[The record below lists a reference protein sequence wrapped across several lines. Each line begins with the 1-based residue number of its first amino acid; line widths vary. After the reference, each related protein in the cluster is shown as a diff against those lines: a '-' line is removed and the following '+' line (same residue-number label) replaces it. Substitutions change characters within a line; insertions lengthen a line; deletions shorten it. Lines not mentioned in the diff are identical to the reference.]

1 MKDKFEL
8 IDSIITEVDALM
20 EARGIQKA
28 VMGVE
33 IVQKLKALQD
43 GLKTE
48 AQAHKDET
56 AALRAQCGAIEI
68 QFGGDTSA

>member
-1 MKDKFEL
+1 MKDKFQL

-20 EARGIQKA
+20 DAHGIQKA

-43 GLKTE
+43 GLKAE
-48 AQAHKDET
+48 EQAHKDET
-56 AALRAQCGAIEI
+56 AALRAQCGAVEI
-68 QFGGDTSA
+68 PFGGDASA